1 MARPADTSTL
11 DLFAGLDTSNE
22 PRVQRFEEVVTRAA
36 TLRATIARAVSA
48 ALKDCGRS
56 RAEIAAEMA
65 ASLGEEVT
73 ENMLNAYASEA
84 REGHTIPYVRLLAL
98 VLITGD
104 ARLLQLGAEQIDHV
118 VADARY
124 LKWIKVGMEA
134 DRREQ
139 ITKAAAEADK
149 DFELSLR
156 AARRG
161 IR

>member
-1 MARPADTSTL
+1 MVRPGDTSTL
-11 DLFAGLDTSNE
+11 DLFAGLDPCE
-22 PRVQRFEEVVTRAA
+22 PKVKRFEEVVTRAA

-48 ALKDCGRS
+48 AMKEYGKP

-65 ASLGEEVT
+65 ASLGEDVT

-104 ARLLQLGAEQIDHV
+104 ARLLQLGAEMINHV

-124 LKWIKVGMEA
+124 LSWIKVGMEA

-156 AARRG
+156 AARKGVR
-161 IR
+161 